1 MRITGKPIYLFLLFF
16 ISVIDCSIAE
26 QRLSQLNDELIE
38 SLQRGGYII
47 YFRHTET
54 DHDKHGVFPVDLS
67 NCDLQRPLSDSGQ
80 QQATLIGQVFKKL
93 NIPLGLII
101 NSPYCRTIDT
111 AMLAFGR
118 TKTDNLLASSYGM
131 NQQDREKMA
140 SRLIELLYSQPEENT
155 NTVIIGHSS
164 NIRDATGDWPKPEGA
179 MLLYKLTVEQKLELR
194 AHIKP
199 DDWENYIHE

>member
-1 MRITGKPIYLFLLFF
+1 MESIWKNSYLFMLLF
-16 ISVIDCSIAE
+16 ISLINPTLAE
-26 QRLSQLNDELIE
+26 QSSSQLNDELIE
-38 SLQRGGYII
+38 SLQQGGYVI

-67 NCDLQRPLSDSGQ
+67 SCDLQRPLSDSGRQ
-80 QQATLIGQVFKKL
+80 RATLIGQAYKQL

-101 NSPYCRTIDT
+101 TSPYCRTNDT

-118 TKTDNLLASSYGM
+118 TETDHSLASSYGM
-131 NQQDREKMA
+131 NQQGREKRA
-140 SRLIELLYSQPEENT
+140 QRLIELLYSQPEGKT

-199 DDWENYIHE
+199 GDWENYIHE